1 MKQLTL
7 PLGIHPAMALLI
19 ATAEAVADTLV
30 RHAQRQAHRRL
41 ARRTE
46 QALARLD
53 ARGLRDLGLT
63 RSEISSVASEIA
75 SDIDATHRRMPLLH
89 R

>member
-1 MKQLTL
+1 MKQTL
-7 PLGIHPAMALLI
+7 PYGIHPAVSLLH
-19 ATAEAVADTLV
+19 TSAEAVAHALQ
-30 RHAQRQAHRRL
+30 RHAQRHAHRRL

-53 ARGLRDLGLT
+53 ARTLRDLGLT
-63 RSEISSVASEIA
+63 RSELSSVANEIA
-75 SDIDATHRRMPLLH
+75 GDTDTTQRHIALLH